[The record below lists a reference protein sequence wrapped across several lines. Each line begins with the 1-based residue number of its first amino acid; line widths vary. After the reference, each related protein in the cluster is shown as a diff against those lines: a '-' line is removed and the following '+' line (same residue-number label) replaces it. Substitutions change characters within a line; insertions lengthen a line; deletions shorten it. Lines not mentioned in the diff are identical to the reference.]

1 MTNKQASPPTALPT
15 FKASTTKILLH
26 HLFKICGRN
35 RPVYFWIS
43 TELDLYVL
51 LNDDICIGTSGQ
63 YTFQKH
69 ISSMTVSLFEFLNLV
84 FDPRQSGMDSL
95 ISDRNCFIITFK
107 YRQQVH
113 RDEDAFCALPG
124 TVQEM
129 F

>member
-1 MTNKQASPPTALPT
+1 M
-15 FKASTTKILLH
+15 
-26 HLFKICGRN
+26 
-35 RPVYFWIS
+35 YFWIS

-51 LNDDICIGTSGQ
+51 LNDDICIETSGR

-69 ISSMTVSLFEFLNLV
+69 ISSMTVSLFQFLNLV
-84 FDPRQSGMDSL
+84 FEPRQPGMDSL

-107 YRQQVH
+107 YQQLVH